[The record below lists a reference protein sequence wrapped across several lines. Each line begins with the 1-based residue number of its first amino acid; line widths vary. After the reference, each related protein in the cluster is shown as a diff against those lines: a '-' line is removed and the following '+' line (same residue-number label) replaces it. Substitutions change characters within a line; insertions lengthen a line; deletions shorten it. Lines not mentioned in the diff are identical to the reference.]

1 MQWEFLLEVLFHA
14 EISIVGPTRAAFF
27 CCQPSQNVVHCTVL
41 YGSLYFVFLEVRPFL
56 LVIGVHDIVFTE
68 HAQYCFVRA
77 LLVTKQEV
85 PLRLL

>member
-1 MQWEFLLEVLFHA
+1 VQWEFLLEVLFHA

-27 CCQPSQNVVHCTVL
+27 VVNLHKMFVHCTVL